1 MKAFVKTN
9 NGTFPN
15 VNFYLAWEAFNT
27 MGYNV
32 ICFEEKDID
41 NLNITKETP
50 VFAGV
55 TVFRKILDKLGVN
68 YAPFDCYP
76 DVLQPYYKRNI
87 NKTLEGWELT
97 DVESSHSSG
106 FTLHRA
112 KFKKYDTFNN
122 IQTQKN

>member
-1 MKAFVKTN
+1 MWNYIIVEEILPTKF
-9 NGTFPN
+9 
-15 VNFYLAWEAFNT
+15 FNE
-27 MGYNV
+27 
-32 ICFEEKDID
+32 CF
-41 NLNITKETP
+41 
-50 VFAGV
+50 
-55 TVFRKILDKLGVN
+55 
-68 YAPFDCYP
+68 
-76 DVLQPYYKRNI
+76 